1 MTSTNEK
8 KPMIPKKSSN
18 YHNFDP
24 ADGRQVV
31 NALWGLVNMALE
43 GLADSGWRCVRAM
56 PRMDGTLYFDLRSPA
71 GPARLNWI
79 GPHEDGQRL
88 VFSGDSRKHQQKK
101 AVTKAIGEVLSAC
114 LEMDQFSLL
123 RFYNRERESLRFDD
137 DVVDVLLSGR
147 LEPGRTRW
155 FGYRFHDAFQES
167 SDRFR
172 LTFRGYG
179 GPVGFEVRPAVPPF
193 DEDKLVL
200 KNSVIALYLVE
211 DSRPAEWRDKVMHQV
226 ERFLGFLLSRAV
238 HPGMRL
244 AQSVQAKGTTPGANS
259 APVST
264 SRWGNPHQWYQFF
277 SDFEIERSSICSI
290 RFVDPITWIT
300 HGEAECRLIEPEV
313 SPRPVTYSNVPW
325 EEDRQQGK
333 PGSMSLFTN
342 LDERDAVMGGAEK
355 LQQALDRAAC
365 NTDACFVCMNNTCLP
380 KIIGDDV
387 ASAMRRFSRT
397 SPIPILNLNTDL
409 DSPDSALK
417 DLVRQAKEAL
427 GERAQAG
434 EHTGLNLVGFPP
446 NRGRR
451 ELIAELEEMG
461 IETNARLLP
470 DIGIELIARYLTGKR
485 SVVYPHASWVEI
497 AESQLGDLGVPFQ
510 IIPAPYGYRRTV
522 EWLESVSTDMECIEQ
537 FERFRRERLDE
548 HRRKWEELTLQAREY
563 RLGFVVDAGSLHR
576 LFEPRPMYG
585 FEILS
590 LLEEMG
596 FGIDVLVL
604 TAGDL
609 EQPDLEDFLPALNH
623 SERHTFKAFSSPE
636 QLDTMLVDGSFQAV
650 YSEVFFDSRL
660 TRAGKAQ
667 FNLAMLE
674 MGLQGALRGLRRL
687 LAVCRLPFYR
697 KYWRYLGGK

>member
-1 MTSTNEK
+1 M
-8 KPMIPKKSSN
+8 PAKKSSN
-18 YHNFDP
+18 IHDFDP
-24 ADGRQVV
+24 ADGRRVV
-31 NALWGLVNMALE
+31 GALSILVNDALGGLVD
-43 GLADSGWRCVRAM
+43 GGWRCLRAM
-56 PRMDGTLYFDLRSPA
+56 PRIDGTLYFDLRSPE

-79 GPHEDGQRL
+79 GPNERGQRL
-88 VFSGDSRKHQQKK
+88 GFSPDSREYQQNS
-101 AVTKAIGEVLSAC
+101 AVVDAIEGVLSDC
-114 LEMDQFSLL
+114 LQRDEFSLL
-123 RFYNRERESLRFDD
+123 HFYNRERESLRFGD

-179 GPVGFEVRPAVPPF
+179 GPVGFEVRPGIPPF
-193 DEDKLVL
+193 DEDKLIL

-226 ERFLGFLLSRAV
+226 ERFVGFLLSRAV

-244 AQSVQAKGTTPGANS
+244 AQSVQAGGSAQGGGS
-259 APVST
+259 APIST
-264 SRWGNPHQWYQFF
+264 SRWGNPLQWHQFF
-277 SDFEIERSSICSI
+277 SDFEIERSSICSM

-300 HGEAECRLIEPEV
+300 HGEAECRLVEPEV
-313 SPRPVTYSNVPW
+313 SPRPVTYTNLPW
-325 EEDRQQGK
+325 EEDRQQGNR
-333 PGSMSLFTN
+333 GSMSLFTN
-342 LDERDAVMGGAEK
+342 LGEREAVMGGTDK
-355 LQQALDRAAC
+355 LQQALERAAC
-365 NTDACFVCMNNTCLP
+365 NTEACFVCMNNTCLP

-387 ASAMRRFSRT
+387 ASAMRRFART
-397 SPIPILNLNTDL
+397 SPIPVLNLNTDL
-409 DSPDSALK
+409 NSPDSSFK

-427 GERAQAG
+427 GESLPTG
-434 EHTGLNLVGFPP
+434 ERKGLNLVGFPP

-451 ELIAELEEMG
+451 ELIAELGEME
-461 IETNARLLP
+461 IETNAALLP
-470 DIGIELIARYLTGKR
+470 DIGIKLLARYMRGKHA
-485 SVVYPHASWVEI
+485 VVYPHASWVEI
-497 AESQLGDLGVPFQ
+497 VESQLTDLDVPFE
-510 IIPAPYGYRRTV
+510 IMPAPYGFRRSV
-522 EWLESVSTDMECIEQ
+522 DWLESVGNLMQCKEQ

-548 HRRKWEELTLQAREY
+548 QRRQWEKLTQLACDF
-563 RLGFVVDAGSLHR
+563 RLAFVVDSSSLRR

-596 FGIDVLVL
+596 FGVDVLVL
-604 TAGDL
+604 AVDNL
-609 EQPDLEDFLPALNH
+609 VQPDLEEFLPALEH
-623 SERHTFKAFSSPE
+623 PERHTFKTFSSPE
-636 QLDTMLVDGSFQAV
+636 QLADMLTEGSFQAV

-697 KYWRYLGGK
+697 RYRRFLGGK